1 MSSNEVPFYLPLY
14 PTIPFFP
21 SWLQNVFF
29 LLFCSCF
36 FPPSQA
42 LLLLPSFLSPSLLL
56 FPLSFLLSSLFLPSL
71 HPSFLSFLSFLLS
84 PLSLCPP
91 HLPSSELTHSL
102 PACLLMPFQA
112 DLSDLGSAFAPRN
125 LYQLPYISTSPPSSL
140 LLNLQILLCHLWTSS
155 VTAVLLPRASS
166 PYHQLTPLLFFF
178 PFSSC
183 LSDVVRVAGANEICQ
198 STPFCTSSSK
208 SHPAFPRNSTCE

>member
-125 LYQLPYISTSPPSSL
+125 LYQHTFPHLLQVPSSWTCKFSCVTSGRALSLQFCFPEQVPLTTNL
-140 LLNLQILLCHLWTSS
+140 LLC
-155 VTAVLLPRASS
+155 
-166 PYHQLTPLLFFF
+166 FFF
-178 PFSSC
+178 SPFPLAC
-183 LSDVVRVAGANEICQ
+183 LM
-198 STPFCTSSSK
+198 
-208 SHPAFPRNSTCE
+208 